1 MERNFLLKIARHKLM
16 SKVYLFLIIMGV
28 IGAVGYGGYL
38 YYKDTQQRIA
48 TLTENNA
55 KLETAIQISEESVA
69 TLQNNITKNAE
80 LNRELQ
86 KELQTAEKYG
96 DQLRATLQKHNLT
109 HLANKKPGLIERKM
123 QNATNRLWDCLA
135 DITDPANGVQSKN
148 GTKSSNCHKGSKTG
162 SSNSSKAKASPAK

>member
-1 MERNFLLKIARHKLM
+1 MIKI
-16 SKVYLFLIIMGV
+16 YLFLIIMGV

-55 KLETAIQISEESVA
+55 KLETAIQISEESIA
-69 TLQNNITKNAE
+69 TLQNDIEKNAE

-86 KELQTAEKYG
+86 SQLQVAEQYG
-96 DQLRATLQKHNLT
+96 DQLRNTLRKHNLT

-123 QNATNRLWDCLA
+123 QNATNRLWDDLA
-135 DITDPANGVQSKN
+135 DITNPNGVQPDTT
-148 GTKSSNCHKGSKTG
+148 GKGSDGNKDSENGNTD
-162 SSNSSKAKASPAK
+162 SSKTKASPTK

>member
-1 MERNFLLKIARHKLM
+1 MI
-16 SKVYLFLIIMGV
+16 KVYLFLIIMGV

-109 HLANKKPGLIERKM
+109 HLANKKPGLIQRKM
-123 QNATNRLWDCLA
+123 QNATNRLWDDLA
-135 DITDPANGVQSKN
+135 DITNPNGVQSDTE
-148 GTKSSNCHKGSKTG
+148 TKSGGGDKDSKDGSSDSSKT
-162 SSNSSKAKASPAK
+162 KTSPAK

>member
-1 MERNFLLKIARHKLM
+1 MI
-16 SKVYLFLIIMGV
+16 KVYLFLIIMGV

-55 KLETAIQISEESVA
+55 KLEIAVQISEESVA
-69 TLQNNITKNAE
+69 ILQNNITKNAE

-123 QNATNRLWDCLA
+123 QNATNRLWDDLA
-135 DITDPANGVQSKN
+135 DITNPNGVQSDT
-148 GTKSSNCHKGSKTG
+148 GTKSGDGDKDSKDGSPDSSKT
-162 SSNSSKAKASPAK
+162 KTSPAQ

>member
-1 MERNFLLKIARHKLM
+1 MI
-16 SKVYLFLIIMGV
+16 KVYLFLIIMGV
-28 IGAVGYGGYL
+28 LGAVGYGGYM

-55 KLETAIQISEESVA
+55 KLEIAVQISEDSVSLLRNDIA
-69 TLQNNITKNAE
+69 KNAE
-80 LNRELQ
+80 LNIELQ

-123 QNATNRLWDCLA
+123 QNATNRLWDDLA
-135 DITDPANGVQSKN
+135 DITNPNGVQSDT
-148 GTKSSNCHKGSKTG
+148 GTKGGDGNKDSENGSSVSSKT
-162 SSNSSKAKASPAK
+162 KASSTK